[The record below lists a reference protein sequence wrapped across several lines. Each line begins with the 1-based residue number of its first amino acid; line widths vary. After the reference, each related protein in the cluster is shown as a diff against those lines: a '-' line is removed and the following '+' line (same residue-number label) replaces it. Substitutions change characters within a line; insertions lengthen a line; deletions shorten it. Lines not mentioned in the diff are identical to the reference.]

1 MVIIAST
8 NFNINADYVYLDYVA
23 EYLDMIKHANYET
36 TQEEG
41 SVCELA
47 WESEGDTRPLPSSP
61 TSSSTSPEASVRV
74 SERDGGS
81 QLLLVV
87 RERGGLR
94 TLGGGGLGGCLD
106 PNSFDKTTTWPY
118 MAIMNGL

>member
-1 MVIIAST
+1 MAIISRT
-8 NFNINADYVYLDYVA
+8 SFINADYEYWDYAA
-23 EYLDMIKHANYET
+23 EYLDMMKRADYEM

-47 WESEGDTRPLPSSP
+47 CEREGDARPLPSSTTP
-61 TSSSTSPEASVRV
+61 SSTSPEASVRV

-94 TLGGGGLGGCLD
+94 SLGGGGLGGCLD
-106 PNSFDKTTTWPY
+106 PNSFDKTTTWLY

>member
-1 MVIIAST
+1 MAIIART
-8 NFNINADYVYLDYVA
+8 NFNIAADYAYLDYAA
-23 EYLDMIKHANYET
+23 EYLDTMKHANYET

-47 WESEGDTRPLPSSP
+47 CERDGDTRPLPSSP
-61 TSSSTSPEASVRV
+61 TPSSTSPEASVRV

-81 QLLLVV
+81 MLLLVV

-94 TLGGGGLGGCLD
+94 SLGGGGLGGCLD
-106 PNSFDKTTTWPY
+106 PNSFDKTTTWLY